1 MPPKKKSLPLHV
13 SLFRIEEER
22 KNVVRR
28 TRTRIAHLQATSVPV
43 PVPIYNDPQEQLQLP
58 LDAAPIVIPI
68 PGYITFPFGLCVGI
82 LLSALSFAYLNDC
95 VCSCTCS

>member
-1 MPPKKKSLPLHV
+1 MPPKKKPLPLHV

-28 TRTRIAHLQATSVPV
+28 TRTRIAHLQAS
-43 PVPIYNDPQEQLQLP
+43 QEQLQLP
-58 LDAAPIVIPI
+58 LDAAPILIPI

>member
-1 MPPKKKSLPLHV
+1 MPPKKKPLPLHV

-43 PVPIYNDPQEQLQLP
+43 PLQLP
-58 LDAAPIVIPI
+58 LNEAPIPI
-68 PGYITFPFGLCVGI
+68 PGYISFPFGFSVGI
-82 LLSALSFAYLNDC
+82 LLSALRPAFRLS
-95 VCSCTCS
+95 

>member
-1 MPPKKKSLPLHV
+1 MPPKKKALPLHV

-58 LDAAPIVIPI
+58 LDAAPIPIPI

>member
-1 MPPKKKSLPLHV
+1 MPPKKKPLPLHV

-22 KNVVRR
+22 TNVVRR
-28 TRTRIAHLQATSVPV
+28 SRTRIAHLQTTSVPV

-58 LDAAPIVIPI
+58 LNEAPIPI

>member
-1 MPPKKKSLPLHV
+1 MPPKKKPLPLHV

-28 TRTRIAHLQATSVPV
+28 TRTRIAHLKATSVPV

-58 LDAAPIVIPI
+58 LNEGPIPI
-68 PGYITFPFGLCVGI
+68 TGYITFPFGFCIGI
-82 LLSALSFAYLNDC
+82 LLSAMSFAYLNEC
-95 VCSCTCS
+95 VCYCTCA